1 MSTTLHAFKNYIV
14 NDDMGNYEINYEDDE
29 DYDIA
34 MGNWHYIYTI
44 MQYAS
49 SLIGEDINI
58 PVYDWLDDA
67 DEVYENGMTLT
78 DSNLF
83 IKGLEAVLTN
93 INKLNKCENP
103 LIDGYEWRLYDYD
116 KAKYDIFDIQKDKII
131 SYTKML
137 LEWTKKGLHFV
148 EEREQFTIQ

>member
-14 NDDMGNYEINYEDDE
+14 KDDMGNYEIHYEDDE
-29 DYDIA
+29 DYNIA
-34 MGNWHYIYTI
+34 TGNWHYVYTI

-67 DEVYENGMTLT
+67 DKVYEDGMILT

-83 IKGLEAVLTN
+83 IKGFESVLNN

-103 LIDGYEWRLYDYD
+103 LIDGDECRLYEYN
-116 KAKYDIFDIQKDKII
+116 KAKYGTFDIQKEEII
-131 SYTKML
+131 YYTEML
-137 LEWTKKGLHFV
+137 LEWAKQGLHFV
-148 EEREQFTIQ
+148 IERG